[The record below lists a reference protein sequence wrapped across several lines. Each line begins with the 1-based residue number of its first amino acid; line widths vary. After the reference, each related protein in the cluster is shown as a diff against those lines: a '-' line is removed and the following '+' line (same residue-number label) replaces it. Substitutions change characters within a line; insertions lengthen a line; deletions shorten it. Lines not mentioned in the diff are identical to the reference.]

1 MGLKYRIREI
11 TEEFIAVNQARDDC
25 GLDYGGGSTSV
36 GIVSIYLEGKVN
48 RISQKRVIK
57 DDTKVSD
64 LIKL

>member
-11 TEEFIAVNQARDDC
+11 TEEFIAVNQVRDDC
-25 GLDYGGGSTSV
+25 GLDYGGGSASV
-36 GIVSIYLEGKVN
+36 EIVSIYLEGKVN

-64 LIKL
+64 LIRL